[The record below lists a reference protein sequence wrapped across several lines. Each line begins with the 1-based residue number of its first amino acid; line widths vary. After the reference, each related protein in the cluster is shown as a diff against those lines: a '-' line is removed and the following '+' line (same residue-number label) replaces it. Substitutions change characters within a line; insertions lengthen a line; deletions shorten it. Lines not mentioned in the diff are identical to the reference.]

1 MQKDGILFDLDGT
14 LWDAAARVV
23 ESWNLTLRHFPE
35 VGPITEAQMKGVMGK
50 TLPKIGEALVTG
62 VPVARA
68 HEIVAR
74 CCDEENAYLER
85 TGGTLYPGLEET
97 LATLSAR
104 WPLYVVSNCQEGYIE
119 AFYAAHGLGHYF
131 AGSENAGHT
140 GLPKWDN
147 ISLVARREGLSR
159 VLYVGDTEM
168 DCDAAHRAV
177 VPFIH
182 ARYGFGRAPEADYTI
197 DALAELPALVARI
210 WA

>member
-1 MQKDGILFDLDGT
+1 M
-14 LWDAAARVV
+14 
-23 ESWNLTLRHFPE
+23 
-35 VGPITEAQMKGVMGK
+35 
-50 TLPKIGEALVTG
+50 
-62 VPVARA
+62 
-68 HEIVAR
+68 
-74 CCDEENAYLER
+74 
-85 TGGTLYPGLEET
+85 
-97 LATLSAR
+97 
-104 WPLYVVSNCQEGYIE
+104 VSNCQEGYIE

-168 DCDAAHRAV
+168 DCDAAHRAG

-182 ARYGFGRAPEADYTI
+182 ARYGFGLAPEADYTI